1 MRHILALFVVLLLSF
16 GCIGNEFSS
25 YDESPY
31 SAPMPAESSDGSSYA
46 LKSVSGSGNTQY
58 MTQESY
64 IKIKVAEGQLEGR
77 FAQIRG
83 NLSAQGAELTDINYN
98 EYSDRKQYTATVKV
112 APAKFDQINDM
123 LKGFGEVK
131 DMSVSLEDVTKE
143 YTDLNTRISNKE
155 NELARLNELYNK
167 SESVS
172 EILEVEKE
180 LTRVETELELLKWQ
194 KDSLSSRI
202 SKSTVSVTVYE
213 EKPATEDLTLQLDNL
228 AGMFFGAIAVAI
240 TLMVVAIGFLL
251 PVAILGAILWK
262 TYKFVTRPRK
272 SSPSRS
278 RPQQ

>member
-31 SAPMPAESSDGSSYA
+31 AAPAAAESYDGSSYA
-46 LKSVSGSGNTQY
+46 LKSASGTGSAQY

-64 IKIKVAEGQLEGR
+64 IKLKVAQDQLESR
-77 FAQIRG
+77 FEQIRG
-83 NLSAQGAELTDINYN
+83 NLSAEGAELTDINYN

-112 APAKFDQINDM
+112 APSKFDRINEM

-155 NELARLNELYNK
+155 NELARLNQLYNK
-167 SESVS
+167 SDSVS

-180 LTRVETELELLKWQ
+180 LTRVETEIELLKWQ
-194 KDSLSSRI
+194 RDSLSSRI
-202 SKSTVSVTVYE
+202 SKSTISVTVYE
-213 EKPATEDLTLQLDNL
+213 EKPATEDLSLQLGNL
-228 AGMFFGAIAVAI
+228 AGLFFGAVAAAI
-240 TLMVVAIGFLL
+240 TLIVVAIGFLL
-251 PVAILGAILWK
+251 PLVILVGILWK
-262 TYKFVTRPRK
+262 GYKFVTRPRK